1 MATTNTTT
9 QEYLNGINTPALF
22 EVMDAVKADPAK
34 GLVKFHVSTGWTGQ
48 TSSRTTVESYR
59 LGGQDIPRKFAIN
72 IDEPHELL
80 GTNAYANPQEY
91 LMAAFNACMLVGYV
105 VGASVNNIR
114 LHKVEI
120 ETEGELDLRGFLGLD
135 STVKPG
141 YDTITYTVR
150 IKGDGTA
157 EQFQEIHDTVIKTSP
172 NRFNIANPIH
182 LEAHLVVES

>member
-1 MATTNTTT
+1 MTTANVTS
-9 QEYLNGINTPALF
+9 QAHLNGINTPALF
-22 EVMDAVKADPAK
+22 EVMDAVKADPTK
-34 GLVKFHVSTGWTGQ
+34 GLVKFHVTTGWTGQ
-48 TSSRTTVESYR
+48 TASRTTVESYI
-59 LGGQDIPRKFAIN
+59 LGGQEIPRKFAIN
-72 IDEPHELL
+72 IDEPNELL
-80 GTNAYANPQEY
+80 GTNASANPQEY

-105 VGASVNNIR
+105 VGASVHNIR
-114 LHKVEI
+114 LDKVEI

-172 NRFNIANPIH
+172 NRFNIASPIN
-182 LEAHLVVES
+182 LEAKLVVES